1 MSWGKGLECLSA
13 GLSDLETL
21 CERLVFFLMA
31 AGNLD
36 RKEFHKNVYTGCL
49 WEVELQV
56 ISVASLY
63 VFYIPK
69 IFYN

>member
-1 MSWGKGLECLSA
+1 
-13 GLSDLETL
+13 
-21 CERLVFFLMA
+21 MA